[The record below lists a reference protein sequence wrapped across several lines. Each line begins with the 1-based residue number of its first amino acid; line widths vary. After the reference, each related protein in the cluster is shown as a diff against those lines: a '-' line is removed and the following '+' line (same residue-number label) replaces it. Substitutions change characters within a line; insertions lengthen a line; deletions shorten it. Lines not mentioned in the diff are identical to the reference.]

1 MLYRDWGH
9 WNDVT
14 CEAHFNN
21 PYICEYS
28 IRKYKKRLIDW
39 SVFNALSK
47 VFQPLSAVLQQ
58 KSLEGNNV
66 EKHNDCITLQRST
79 FIENMRS
86 NKILFSFEDY
96 NRPTT
101 TTATTTT
108 TTRATTTSTSKPVT
122 TATLS
127 EYFITRSWITIDP
140 KIYKKWGQRT
150 NDLLIN
156 SSFNGQLLV
165 GKQEYQRCIK
175 MFTISDSILTT
186 IWKFLQR
193 IESTVSLC

>member
-1 MLYRDWGH
+1 MTLFPIVIGGRVNLATVMAKNASSLATWKRTV
-9 WNDVT
+9 WS
-14 CEAHFNN
+14 C
-21 PYICEYS
+21 YIVIGATGMTSLVKHILIIRTFVNIVYVS
-28 IRKYKKRLIDW
+28 IRRA
-39 SVFNALSK
+39 VFNALSK

-66 EKHNDCITLQRST
+66 EKHNDCILLQRST

-101 TTATTTT
+101 ATTTT
-108 TTRATTTSTSKPVT
+108 TMATTTSTSKPVT

-140 KIYKKWGQRT
+140 KIYKK
-150 NDLLIN
+150 
-156 SSFNGQLLV
+156 
-165 GKQEYQRCIK
+165 
-175 MFTISDSILTT
+175 
-186 IWKFLQR
+186 
-193 IESTVSLC
+193 